1 MPVAPVCHI
10 VQSRNANA
18 ATIVTATIS
27 TNQADSDGALYY
39 ESLKGKVGSPNVPPG
54 IASRIVQVSIAN
66 AAFQTVLAIAAKQA
80 DSQKTKGHRVALSIP
95 KGNVGSPKAVVS
107 LRCWFVVG
115 NTANADPK
123 IAVAITANQADSDR
137 TCY

>member
-80 DSQKTKGHRVALSIP
+80 DSQKQKGTVLHYLP

>member
-10 VQSRNANA
+10 VQCRSANA
-18 ATIVTATIS
+18 AAFVTATIS
-27 TNQADSDGALYY
+27 TNQADSDGAVYY

-66 AAFQTVLAIAAKQA
+66 AAFQAVPAIAAKQA

-95 KGNVGSPKAVVS
+95 IGNVGSPKAVIF
-107 LRCWFVVG
+107 LRRWLVVR
-115 NTANADPK
+115 NTANTVPK
-123 IAVAITANQADSDR
+123 IAMAITANQADSDR
-137 TCY
+137 ACY